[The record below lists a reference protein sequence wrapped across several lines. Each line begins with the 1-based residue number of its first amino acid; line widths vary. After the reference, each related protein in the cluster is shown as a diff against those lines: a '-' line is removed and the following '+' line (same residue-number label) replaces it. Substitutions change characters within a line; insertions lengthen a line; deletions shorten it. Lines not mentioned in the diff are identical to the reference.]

1 MALQKYNS
9 KPKVL
14 GVKRFDGQI
23 VKAGNILVR
32 QSGTKIKAGPHV
44 GMGRDYTLFALRS
57 GVVKFIGGE
66 RISVLP
72 NDPEPPRK
80 KKKVRKVKEA
90 APAAAAPKAEAGK
103 APKEG
108 KPQAPKP
115 EGGKPSGA
123 PPAEKAQK
131 PPQQPKGEKGGK
143 TPEAN
148 K

>member
-32 QSGTKIKAGPHV
+32 QSGTRVKAGPHV

-66 RISVLP
+66 RISVIP

-80 KKKVRKVKEA
+80 KKKIRKVKEA
-90 APAAAAPKAEAGK
+90 APVTAAGK
-103 APKEG
+103 VETGKPPKEA
-108 KPQAPKP
+108 KPQGQKPPKP
-115 EGGKPSGA
+115 EGGKPGG
-123 PPAEKAQK
+123 EKQQK
-131 PPQQPKGEKGGK
+131 PQQPKKTEPGGK
-143 TPEAN
+143 PPEA
-148 K
+148 KA